1 MLNRQIKIFIFVG
14 LITVSVDFLIYKT
27 LLSHMLMQ
35 VDLAKGVGFVGGT
48 LFSYFANRFWT
59 FRSPNHLKHSAVR
72 FIILYCL
79 TLMINILVNA
89 GVLSILSELIL
100 AENLAFLI
108 ATGTSAVI
116 NFLGMK
122 WLVFNSK
129 FIYNNK

>member
-1 MLNRQIKIFIFVG
+1 
-14 LITVSVDFLIYKT
+14 
-27 LLSHMLMQ
+27 
-35 VDLAKGVGFVGGT
+35 
-48 LFSYFANRFWT
+48 
-59 FRSPNHLKHSAVR
+59 
-72 FIILYCL
+72 
-79 TLMINILVNA
+79 MINILVNA